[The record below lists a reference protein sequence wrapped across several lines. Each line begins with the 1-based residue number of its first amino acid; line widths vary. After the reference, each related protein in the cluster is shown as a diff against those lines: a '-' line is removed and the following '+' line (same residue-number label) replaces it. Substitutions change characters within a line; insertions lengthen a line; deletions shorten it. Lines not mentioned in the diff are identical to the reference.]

1 MEKIDLKDRKI
12 LFQLIINSRQSFSQ
26 IGKKVG
32 LHKDVVAYRVNNLI
46 EKGIIK
52 SFTTYIDPRSL
63 GLISVRYYLTFQFIN
78 PEVKK
83 EIIDYFIKSPI
94 VTDVLSADGD
104 FDLVVI
110 LTVRD
115 IYDSFDYWEKTMLKY
130 REYFADQI
138 FSIYIKQQIFYGSAI
153 LASCNELDELKKE
166 IKTIITGNIK
176 KTEIDELDK
185 QILKLITHKS
195 RMSTTNISEIL
206 NTTSIT
212 INNRVKSLINKGVI
226 RIFTLELVFSAIGVN
241 WYKVFIFFK
250 DYKKTDK
257 IIEYLKNNKHLMAV
271 DKVLGYDD
279 LELQFY
285 FSDTSQLHKTME
297 DLSAKFPNAIRFYKY
312 FHVKE
317 SYKARDFTE
326 LF

>member
-1 MEKIDLKDRKI
+1 MEKLDLKNRKI

-32 LHKDVVAYRVNNLI
+32 LHKDVVAYRVKSLI

-52 SFTTYIDPRSL
+52 SFTSIIDPRSL
-63 GLISVRYYLTFQFIN
+63 GFISVRYYLTFQFIN

-138 FSIYIKQQIFYGSAI
+138 FSIYVKQQIFYGSSI
-153 LASCNELDELKKE
+153 LSSCSELDNLKKD
-166 IKTIITGNIK
+166 IKTVITGDIK
-176 KTEIDELDK
+176 KTEIDGLDK
-185 QILKLITHKS
+185 QILKLITDNS
-195 RMSTTNISEIL
+195 RMSTIDISEKL

-212 INNRVKSLINKGVI
+212 INNRIKSLINKGI
-226 RIFTLELVFSAIGVN
+226 IKIFSLHYIYHAIGIN

-250 DYKKTDK
+250 DLKKTDK
-257 IIEYLKNNKHLMAV
+257 IIEYLKNNKHLAAV

-285 FSDTSQLHKTME
+285 FSDTNQLHQTME

-312 FHVKE
+312 FNIKE

-326 LF
+326 II